1 MHGGAGRARTAG
13 TGRGRGRAGE
23 GASEPW
29 SPSAHSAG
37 NFGVSSG
44 GGRGGGG
51 GPWGGANAAGAGRGR
66 PAGTGIGTEGG
77 RGSSARPAPTQT
89 HAIPRHPLL
98 RSSPVPVSRLPQVQD
113 WANPVRAPLPDLSSR
128 PIPSRGR
135 ARQQGA
141 LVEMLGR
148 GAGEA
153 APTSFPAPTAG
164 AQSRRGPPPFLARR
178 PFPWLLG
185 SARGRGSAGVGG
197 TP

>member
-1 MHGGAGRARTAG
+1 MA
-13 TGRGRGRAGE
+13 
-23 GASEPW
+23 
-29 SPSAHSAG
+29 
-37 NFGVSSG
+37 

-51 GPWGGANAAGAGRGR
+51 GPWGGASAAGAGRGR
-66 PAGTGIGTEGG
+66 PAGTRIGTEGG
-77 RGSSARPAPTQT
+77 RGGHQFGPPPPKT
-89 HAIPRHPLL
+89 HAIPRYPLF

-113 WANPVRAPLPDLSSR
+113 WANRVRAPLPDLSSR

-164 AQSRRGPPPFLARR
+164 ARSRRGPPPFLARR
-178 PFPWLLG
+178 PFPLLLG

>member
-1 MHGGAGRARTAG
+1 MHGGAGADRG

-29 SPSAHSAG
+29 SLSAHSAG

-44 GGRGGGG
+44 GG
-51 GPWGGANAAGAGRGR
+51 AGRRGR
-66 PAGTGIGTEGG
+66 PMG
-77 RGSSARPAPTQT
+77 RGQRGRGGPGATRRDQDRDRGWAGGHQLGPPPPKT
-89 HAIPRHPLL
+89 HAIPRYPLF
-98 RSSPVPVSRLPQVQD
+98 RSSPMPVSRLPQVQD

-164 AQSRRGPPPFLARR
+164 ARSRRGPPPFLARR
-178 PFPWLLG
+178 PFPLLLG